1 MGARNDMWVLGMTF
15 VEVTQRSLLS
25 RHKGAGVWAPT
36 GWGKG
41 IGFNF
46 VGELPGITLPRWF
59 PDRSRGRRM
68 WADWGRRVMNGK
80 AQAGWSYEAVPY
92 PMTLEL
98 KRWSYEAGPVRGCLF
113 SRGGVATL
121 DGRMPR

>member
-1 MGARNDMWVLGMTF
+1 MTC

-25 RHKGAGVWAPT
+25 RYKGAGVWAST

-46 VGELPGITLPRWF
+46 VGELPRIRPWF

-68 WADWGRRVMNGK
+68 WADWGRGVMNGK
-80 AQAGWSYEAVPY
+80 AQAGLSYEAVPY

-98 KRWSYEAGPVRGCLF
+98 KR
-113 SRGGVATL
+113 GGVVRRDLCA
-121 DGRMPR
+121 GAYSAAEA